1 MEFEL
6 TQGEIS
12 NLQSCAEQMV
22 FVSDLCCMAE
32 GQRSITIEG
41 LGSFLDAQIRALKA
55 TINAAE
61 ERHVAQ
67 LRLVREEAKATMERS
82 KTIAISTDLLVRVMQ
97 ACSGAIQDDEA
108 IVEINNELYDA
119 TVVTQGKSE
128 PLSAF
133 YMALR
138 IQGYSIN
145 FFDANGMMQTT
156 IKRVKPMKSPLPA
169 KPPKVATRK
178 RERLVGSV

>member
-61 ERHVAQ
+61 DRHVAQ

-97 ACSGAIQDDEA
+97 ACSGATQDDKA
-108 IVEINNELYDA
+108 IIDLNSELYEA
-119 TVVTQGKSE
+119 TVMHGETE

-138 IQGYSIN
+138 RQGYSIN
-145 FFDANGMMQTT
+145 FLDANGVMQTT
-156 IKRVKPMKSPLPA
+156 IKRVKPMKSTQPA

>member
-61 ERHVAQ
+61 ERYVAQ

-82 KTIAISTDLLVRVMQ
+82 KAIAISTDLLVRVMQ

-119 TVVTQGKSE
+119 TVVHGDTE
-128 PLSAF
+128 PLGAF

-138 IQGYSIN
+138 RQGYSIN
-145 FFDANGMMQTT
+145 FLDANGVMQTT
-156 IKRVKPMKSPLPA
+156 IKRVKSMKSTQPA